1 MTATSTGAAVATRTY
16 LCFDYGAKRIGV
28 AVGQDLTR
36 TANALATVAVR
47 EGRPDWDTLAKLVA
61 EWRPDGF
68 VLGIPSTADGRP
80 HAMQPAIERFARRL
94 TGRFGRRVAF
104 VDERLSSYAAG
115 TDPQTRNRGIDAVA
129 ARYILES
136 WLSADEIE

>member
-1 MTATSTGAAVATRTY
+1 MTTRTY
-16 LCFDYGAKRIGV
+16 LGFDYGVRRIGV

-36 TANALATVAVR
+36 SANALATVAVR
-47 EGRPDWDTLAKLVA
+47 DGRPDWDALARLVA

-68 VLGIPSTADGRP
+68 VLGMPSTEDGQP

-94 TGRFGRRVAF
+94 TGRFGCTVAF

-115 TDPQTRNRGIDAVA
+115 ADPQTRNHGIDAVA

-136 WLSADEIE
+136 WLTGTTVRP